1 MSTVTPK
8 VCIND
13 HCTQK
18 DCSLLTHTTEHSHG
32 TTEAEAIDDDTH
44 QGRAEQETAD
54 MMLAS
59 SEAIRIP
66 LAMNNF
72 SRIGTLT
79 GNRTFTGLPAR
90 ESSDSQNKLSEP
102 FPALS
107 QNMTSSVPSPPMD
120 RIATISTT
128 ERLPQHQT
136 KEPVTRNEMPSLK
149 IQKNDVS
156 TSSSVTPVVSC
167 TSSTSTSPDRKET
180 EEVVKSRQ
188 DSESLIIKQTHAQH
202 QTSIRMEVSIAHQ
215 LQSIREEE
223 GEGNHARQSSPA
235 LSASTLERVNT
246 VSEKSQTK
254 MSGSDSLDGS
264 SKILNHTKGIS
275 TAGRWTAEE
284 HQAFLEGLKIH
295 GREWKKVAQGI
306 PTRNSAQIRSHAQKY
321 FAKLTREQD
330 ETASSGSG
338 ILYDPNTGLPILQ
351 MAITSQAMNDSPDL
365 SFPPSA
371 LTPSLIGSVNRIMT
385 DPSGV
390 QQEVEDTLIALR
402 QRYRHLQI
410 RLEQSEHRRQSR
422 NYIPSPPSLSSGN
435 HNDNGDNERPSHH
448 VMGIHSAPPQTITI
462 EGPATT
468 SLASGL
474 ARDHWRSEERKREAD
489 GMDCA
494 NDGASAASSVSA
506 SLASMSP
513 HREFGSE
520 ELIALHVL
528 GGSLPQS
535 ASRDDLTR
543 TAFASSTVNESTTA
557 EEKEQT
563 SPHSPKRQRTSR
575 LEDSTS

>member
-1 MSTVTPK
+1 
-8 VCIND
+8 
-13 HCTQK
+13 
-18 DCSLLTHTTEHSHG
+18 LLAHTTKYSHG

-44 QGRAEQETAD
+44 QGGAEQETAD

-59 SEAIRIP
+59 SETIRIP
-66 LAMNNF
+66 LAMNNC

-107 QNMTSSVPSPPMD
+107 QNVTSSVPSPPTD

-136 KEPVTRNEMPSLK
+136 KESVTRNEMPSLK
-149 IQKNDVS
+149 TQENDVS
-156 TSSSVTPVVSC
+156 TSSVTPDVHD
-167 TSSTSTSPDRKET
+167 TSATSTTSPNRK
-180 EEVVKSRQ
+180 KSRE
-188 DSESLIIKQTHAQH
+188 DNESLISKQMHAQQ
-202 QTSIRMEVSIAHQ
+202 QTSMEVSVAHQ

-235 LSASTLERVNT
+235 LSASTLERVST
-246 VSEKSQTK
+246 VQEKSQTK
-254 MSGSDSLDGS
+254 MNVSDSLDDS
-264 SKILNHTKGIS
+264 SKILNHSKGIS

-351 MAITSQAMNDSPDL
+351 IAIASQAMNDSPDV

-371 LTPSLIGSVNRIMT
+371 LTPSLMGSVNRIMT

-410 RLEQSEHRRQSR
+410 RLEQSERSRQIR
-422 NYIPSPPSLSSGN
+422 NYITSPPRLSLGN
-435 HNDNGDNERPSHH
+435 HNDNCDNKRPSHH

-462 EGPATT
+462 EGPATA
-468 SLASGL
+468 SLASEL
-474 ARDHWRSEERKREAD
+474 ARDQWRIEERKREAD

-535 ASRDDLTR
+535 ANRDDLTR
-543 TAFASSTVNESTTA
+543 TAFASSTVNESTTSD
-557 EEKEQT
+557 EKEQT
-563 SPHSPKRQRTSR
+563 SPHCPKRQRTSR